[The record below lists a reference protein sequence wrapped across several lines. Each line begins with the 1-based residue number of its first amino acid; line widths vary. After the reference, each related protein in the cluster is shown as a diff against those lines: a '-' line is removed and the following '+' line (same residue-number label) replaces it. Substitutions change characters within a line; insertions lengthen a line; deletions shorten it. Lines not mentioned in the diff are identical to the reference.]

1 MHHTC
6 FLHDRLHR
14 DGDELSEELAQA
26 EPDAGEAELRGPGH
40 PRHLAHA
47 AHHCNT
53 ALVSTCSS
61 AMWPSLLCA
70 TICMLVSQ
78 LLQTCVKGDKIK
90 LYKYNGLAAN
100 RWIFSIDI
108 IKKQAIVNNPR
119 QYV

>member
-1 MHHTC
+1 MHHTG

-14 DGDELSEELAQA
+14 NGDELSEELAQA
-26 EPDAGEAELRGPGH
+26 EPDAGEAEVRGPGH

-70 TICMLVSQ
+70 TICMLCLTIVANMCQ
-78 LLQTCVKGDKIK
+78 RGQNKIIVF
-90 LYKYNGLAAN
+90 
-100 RWIFSIDI
+100 RFSEI
-108 IKKQAIVNNPR
+108 IQI
-119 QYV
+119 